1 MAETTVDD
9 LRAEL
14 RQLMQRTPPGLGDLG
29 RERAMRFKDLA
40 QEAQRL
46 LKQPRPSAAA
56 LRSIINE
63 LRAYYGQSISMM

>member
-1 MAETTVDD
+1 MSETTVDD

-14 RQLMQRTPPGLGDLG
+14 RQLMQRTPAGLGDLG
-29 RERAMRFKDLA
+29 RDRVIRFKDMA
-40 QEAQRL
+40 AEAQRL
-46 LKQPRPSAAA
+46 LKQPRPSAAG

>member
-14 RQLMQRTPPGLGDLG
+14 RQLMRRTPAGLGDLG

-56 LRSIINE
+56 LRSVIGE
-63 LRAYYGQSISMM
+63 LRGFYG

>member
-1 MAETTVDD
+1 MAETTTDD

-63 LRAYYGQSISMM
+63 LRGYYGRSISMM

>member
-29 RERAMRFKDLA
+29 LEKVIRFKDLA
-40 QEAQRL
+40 AQAQKL
-46 LKQPRPSAAA
+46 LKQARPSAAA

-63 LRAYYGQSISMM
+63 LRGYYGQSISMM